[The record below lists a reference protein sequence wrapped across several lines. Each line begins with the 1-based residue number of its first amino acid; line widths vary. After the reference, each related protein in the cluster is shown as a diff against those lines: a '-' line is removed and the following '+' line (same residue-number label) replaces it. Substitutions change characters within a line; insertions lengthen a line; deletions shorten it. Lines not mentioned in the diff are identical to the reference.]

1 MRCCCPPAS
10 PLLSALIFSL
20 TVPHFADL
28 RNILNIFEQLGVL
41 GFLAIGMTF
50 VMVAGGIDLSCYT
63 VVSAAAVVGAT
74 AMVDTESGAARLFAD
89 AAGRPRFRCTANGIA
104 IAYGRMIP
112 FIVTLSTMVLAQGFA
127 IWYTQAQSVYG
138 LPDDYID
145 LISGRLFG
153 VIPMPAMLILVVA
166 LVTGLILART
176 QYGRWVYLTGA
187 NEQTARVS
195 GIDIR
200 LTKFSTYVLSGLMAG
215 VTAIVLTAIV
225 GASTTSMVRDE
236 RLMDVIA
243 ATVIGGASLK
253 GGSGSV
259 VGTMFGLSVH
269 HHPRQCLQPAR
280 RLPFHRDGDQRP
292 GAGGRDRP
300 RRAAVE
306 IERWRNALK
315 NFGCPA
321 SASRSPASRRWT
333 TSRWS
338 VMRGK

>member
-1 MRCCCPPAS
+1 MRAGGASDLNPSSAWRWGSWFESHAVLLPAAIAI
-10 PLLSALIFSL
+10 LSAAIFSL

-28 RNILNIFEQLGVL
+28 RNVLNIFEQLGVL

-74 AMVDTESGAARLFAD
+74 AMVDTEHALLGCSLMLLVGLGFGA
-89 AAGRPRFRCTANGIA
+89 ANGIA

-145 LISGRLFG
+145 LISGRIFG
-153 VIPMPAMLILVVA
+153 VIPMPAVLILIIA
-166 LVTGLILART
+166 LVTGLTLART
-176 QYGRWVYLTGA
+176 QYGRWIYLTGA

-215 VTAIVLTAIV
+215 ITAIVLTAIV

-259 VGTMFGLSVH
+259 VGTMFGLLFITILGNVFNLLGVS
-269 HHPRQCLQPAR
+269 
-280 RLPFHRDGDQRP
+280 PFIAMVIKGLVLV
-292 GAGGRDRP
+292 
-300 RRAAVE
+300 AV
-306 IERWRNALK
+306 IGLDVLR
-315 NFGCPA
+315 
-321 SASRSPASRRWT
+321 SR
-333 TSRWS
+333 
-338 VMRGK
+338 

>member
-1 MRCCCPPAS
+1 MRSGGTSDLGTSSVWHGGSWFENHAVLLPVGIAI
-10 PLLSALIFSL
+10 LSALIFSL

-41 GFLAIGMTF
+41 GFLAVGMTF

-74 AMVDTESGAARLFAD
+74 AMIDTDSALLGCALMLLVGLGFGA
-89 AAGRPRFRCTANGIA
+89 ANGIA

-145 LISGRLFG
+145 IVSGRLFG
-153 VIPMPAMLILVVA
+153 IVPVPAL
-166 LVTGLILART
+166 LILAVALITGLLLAKT
-176 QYGRWVYLTGA
+176 QYGRFVYLTGA

-200 LTKFSTYVLSGLMAG
+200 RTTFSTYVLSGLMAG
-215 VTAIVLTAIV
+215 ITAIVLTAIV

-259 VGTMFGLSVH
+259 LGTMFGLLFITILGNVFNLLGVS
-269 HHPRQCLQPAR
+269 
-280 RLPFHRDGDQRP
+280 PFIAMVIKGLVLV
-292 GAGGRDRP
+292 
-300 RRAAVE
+300 AV
-306 IERWRNALK
+306 IGLDVLR
-315 NFGCPA
+315 
-321 SASRSPASRRWT
+321 SR
-333 TSRWS
+333 
-338 VMRGK
+338 

>member
-1 MRCCCPPAS
+1 MRSGGASDLGTSSVRQWGAWFESHAVLLPAGIAI
-10 PLLSALIFSL
+10 LSALIFSL

-74 AMVDTESGAARLFAD
+74 AMVDTEQALLGCSLMLLVGLGFGAA
-89 AAGRPRFRCTANGIA
+89 NGVA

-145 LISGRLFG
+145 LVSGRVFG
-153 VIPMPAMLILVVA
+153 IIPMPAMLILVIA
-166 LVTGLILART
+166 LITGLILART
-176 QYGRWVYLTGA
+176 QYGRWIYLTGA

-259 VGTMFGLSVH
+259 VGTMFGLLFITILGNVFNLLGVS
-269 HHPRQCLQPAR
+269 
-280 RLPFHRDGDQRP
+280 PFIAMVIKGLVLV
-292 GAGGRDRP
+292 
-300 RRAAVE
+300 AV
-306 IERWRNALK
+306 IGLDVLR
-315 NFGCPA
+315 
-321 SASRSPASRRWT
+321 SR
-333 TSRWS
+333 
-338 VMRGK
+338 

>member
-1 MRCCCPPAS
+1 VQSGGASDLNASSARHGGSWFESHAVLLPAAIAI
-10 PLLSALIFSL
+10 LSALIFSFA
-20 TVPHFADL
+20 VPHFADL

-74 AMVDTESGAARLFAD
+74 AMVDTESALLGCSLMLLVGLGFGA
-89 AAGRPRFRCTANGIA
+89 TNGIA

-145 LISGRLFG
+145 LISGRIFG
-153 VIPMPAMLILVVA
+153 VIPMPAMLILLVA
-166 LVTGLILART
+166 LITGLALAKT

-200 LTKFSTYVLSGLMAG
+200 RIKFSTYVLSGLMAG

-259 VGTMFGLSVH
+259 VGTMFGLLFITILGNVFNLLGVS
-269 HHPRQCLQPAR
+269 
-280 RLPFHRDGDQRP
+280 PFIAMVIKGLVLVTVIGLDVIR
-292 GAGGRDRP
+292 
-300 RRAAVE
+300 
-306 IERWRNALK
+306 
-315 NFGCPA
+315 
-321 SASRSPASRRWT
+321 SR
-333 TSRWS
+333 
-338 VMRGK
+338 

>member
-1 MRCCCPPAS
+1 MAWRWLSLFGDNAVLLPAAIAI
-10 PLLSALIFSL
+10 LSAVIFSL

-28 RNILNIFEQLGVL
+28 RNVLNLFEQLGVL

-74 AMVDTESGAARLFAD
+74 AMVDTESALLGCSLMLLVGLGFGAA
-89 AAGRPRFRCTANGIA
+89 NGVA

-138 LPDDYID
+138 LPDGYID

-153 VIPMPAMLILVVA
+153 VIPVPAL
-166 LVTGLILART
+166 LILAVAMITGLMLAKT
-176 QYGRWVYLTGA
+176 QYGRWIYLTGA
-187 NEQTARVS
+187 NELTARVS

-200 LTKFSTYVLSGLMAG
+200 RTKFGTYVLSGLMAG

-259 VGTMFGLSVH
+259 VGTMFGLLFITILGNVFNLLGVS
-269 HHPRQCLQPAR
+269 
-280 RLPFHRDGDQRP
+280 PFIAMVIKGLVLV
-292 GAGGRDRP
+292 
-300 RRAAVE
+300 AV
-306 IERWRNALK
+306 IGLDVIRKR
-315 NFGCPA
+315 
-321 SASRSPASRRWT
+321 
-333 TSRWS
+333 
-338 VMRGK
+338 

>member
-1 MRCCCPPAS
+1 LFGNNAILLPATIAI
-10 PLLSALIFSL
+10 LSAIIFSL

-50 VMVAGGIDLSCYT
+50 VMIAGGIDLSCYT

-74 AMVDTESGAARLFAD
+74 AMVDTESALVGCSLMLMVGLGFGA
-89 AAGRPRFRCTANGIA
+89 ANGIA

-145 LISGRLFG
+145 LISGRIVG
-153 VIPMPAMLILVVA
+153 VIPMPALLILVVA
-166 LVTGLILART
+166 LVTGLTLAKT
-176 QYGRWVYLTGA
+176 QYGRWIYLTGT

-195 GIDIR
+195 GIDVR
-200 LTKFSTYVLSGLMAG
+200 RTKFSTYVLSGLMAG

-243 ATVIGGASLK
+243 ATVIGGASLR

-259 VGTMFGLSVH
+259 VGTIFGLLFITILGNVFNLLGVS
-269 HHPRQCLQPAR
+269 
-280 RLPFHRDGDQRP
+280 PFIAMVIKGLVLVTVIGLDVLR
-292 GAGGRDRP
+292 
-300 RRAAVE
+300 
-306 IERWRNALK
+306 
-315 NFGCPA
+315 
-321 SASRSPASRRWT
+321 SR
-333 TSRWS
+333 
-338 VMRGK
+338 